1 MDNEDLRDELKSINE
16 RLNKAIHRE
25 NILKQNQ
32 NAFKQWLEEKNQIYL
47 KQHGIVEPT
56 ITVRE
61 VIDKIREIEGN

>member
-32 NAFKQWLEEKNQIYL
+32 NAFKQWLEVKNQIYL